1 MSNDKWMQNPYV
13 FPGVNVSPS
22 LTPIHVKRRSESH
35 SSSHPS
41 QYSSMSSSGN
51 NNPPSGK
58 LSSKRPSTAGTSVY
72 SSSVYASSTISGG
85 SNSSG
90 SGTVTIGPTKIRYPY
105 TVLKRGK
112 KHHAF
117 PTQAVPYP
125 LNYENRILD
134 CDSLFVNTASPSL
147 SPFIDNSNP
156 ATHPRRVLDVG
167 CGTGAWCLKAAQ
179 YWPNTRFVGLD
190 LVAIQPESYVTCMQ
204 RIEGI
209 CKRVKE
215 GKGSKANAP
224 KIPTIGLPR
233 KSTSSSNTTSTTQ
246 LKPLSSTTSFGSA
259 PFSSSSSLSGHTI
272 PKPPVSSTSSTP
284 NTSPIT
290 PPSAAH
296 PQPSSATLPP
306 STSPSSSLPP
316 TSPLNPHPRS
326 QQRQT
331 SQLLASSH
339 DRVNWVHHN
348 FLSKAGLPFRN
359 EEFDLIRV
367 CGIAHGVPE
376 DSPPRVPQSSLPQ
389 FPLITTYLSPLSLTS
404 GMPSLPQ
411 ISPEPCSPIFSESK
425 SSALAHVQFRGNARP
440 FVRLSA
446 QIAMIP
452 TLCLG
457 FLPRTQGPPDFSQ
470 LMCF

>member
-117 PTQAVPYP
+117 PTQTVPYP

-209 CKRVKE
+209 CRRVKE

-404 GMPSLPQ
+404 GMAPPPNLPGALQ
-411 ISPEPCSPIFSESK
+411 SYFLGIEILGPGTCS
-425 SSALAHVQFRGNARP
+425 V
-440 FVRLSA
+440 
-446 QIAMIP
+446 
-452 TLCLG
+452 
-457 FLPRTQGPPDFSQ
+457 
-470 LMCF
+470 